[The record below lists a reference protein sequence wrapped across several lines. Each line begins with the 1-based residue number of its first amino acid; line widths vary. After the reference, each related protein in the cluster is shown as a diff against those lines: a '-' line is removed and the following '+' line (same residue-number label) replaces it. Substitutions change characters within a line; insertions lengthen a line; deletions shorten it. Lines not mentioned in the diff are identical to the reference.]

1 MKRHLLQGV
10 LFISI
15 IILSSCSRRIID
27 FTIISSKN
35 VPITNQGGNFQ
46 KATKRVKGVDSKWS
60 VLFIPGIPDMK
71 EAIDNAIEQYPGAIA
86 LTDGVIYNKSWSCYL
101 FGQNKYIV
109 EGTPLFINSEC
120 KHLENRHF
128 LHNEMESTNIQQP
141 ETASEFAVNYQQER
155 SIPQK
160 QSSKKESTM
169 RVEHKVEQ
177 GETMAK
183 IAALYKTTILDI
195 LRWNKL
201 SSIKV
206 YEGMKLIIYI

>member
-1 MKRHLLQGV
+1 
-10 LFISI
+10 
-15 IILSSCSRRIID
+15 
-27 FTIISSKN
+27 
-35 VPITNQGGNFQ
+35 
-46 KATKRVKGVDSKWS
+46 
-60 VLFIPGIPDMK
+60 
-71 EAIDNAIEQYPGAIA
+71 
-86 LTDGVIYNKSWSCYL
+86 
-101 FGQNKYIV
+101 
-109 EGTPLFINSEC
+109 
-120 KHLENRHF
+120 
-128 LHNEMESTNIQQP
+128 MESTNIQQP

-169 RVEHKVEQ
+169 RVEHTVEQ